1 MPVPT
6 LRSHLV
12 ADLVPG
18 DVLRAVAA
26 LSLITLALLGEPI
39 SAALFLLVLG
49 GTVVPRAVGASPVLD
64 IVTGT
69 SLVVA
74 GWASHL
80 DWYSAVPWLDLALH
94 AVCTGVLAAVAELV
108 LRRSVRVRGAAREG
122 DAADDL
128 AGARTRV
135 ETVLL
140 VGGLGSVL
148 AILWEV
154 GEWAGHTFLDES
166 IGVGYTDTVSDL
178 VTGLAGSLVAGVLVA
193 RGAR

>member
-1 MPVPT
+1 VPVPT
-6 LRSHLV
+6 LSRLE
-12 ADLVPG
+12 AGLVPG
-18 DVLRAVAA
+18 DVVRLVAA
-26 LSLITLALLGEPI
+26 LSFVALAVVGEPI

-64 IVTGT
+64 VASGT

-94 AVCTGVLAAVAELV
+94 VVCTGVLAAVAELV
-108 LRRSVRVRGAAREG
+108 LGRSLSGREASRRGV
-122 DAADDL
+122 AADGL
-128 AGARTRV
+128 TGQRARV

-140 VGGLGSVL
+140 VGGLGALL
-148 AILWEV
+148 AIVWEV

-178 VTGLAGSLVAGVLVA
+178 VAGVAGSLAAGVLVA
-193 RGAR
+193 RGGR

>member
-108 LRRSVRVRGAAREG
+108 LRRWVRGRGAAREG

-140 VGGLGSVL
+140 VGGMGSVL

-178 VTGLAGSLVAGVLVA
+178 VAGLAGSLAAGVLVSRSA
-193 RGAR
+193 R

>member
-1 MPVPT
+1 MTVPT
-6 LRSHLV
+6 LRSRLE
-12 ADLVPG
+12 AGLVPG
-18 DVLRAVAA
+18 DVVSLVAA
-26 LSLITLALLGEPI
+26 LSFVALAVLGDPI
-39 SAALFLLVLG
+39 SVALFLLVLG

-64 IVTGT
+64 VVTCA

-94 AVCTGVLAAVAELV
+94 AACTGVLAAVAELV
-108 LRRSVRVRGAAREG
+108 LRRSVRVRGASREG
-122 DAADDL
+122 DAAEDL

-140 VGGLGSVL
+140 VGGTGSVL
-148 AILWEV
+148 AILWEI

-178 VTGLAGSLVAGVLVA
+178 VAGLAGSLAAGVLVA
-193 RGAR
+193 RSAR